1 MRLLYFYMNTM
12 GQILRN
18 WRITLAVLFSVVI
31 IASALLLT
39 RNIESPSVAQA
50 STESALLQAIATKDS
65 NGDGLPDWEKALY
78 GIPMNST
85 TTDYFHLGM
94 TDGDA
99 VAKGLIVPKA
109 IADIPVAT
117 SSASGP
123 VGPDGLPSPA
133 AEGTLTAAFTQKFFS
148 LYLSAK
154 QANGGSALSGSDT
167 ANIAAEAM
175 SALSST
181 ISAASDFKSA
191 KDLTVSG
198 SGADALKTFAANA
211 EAVMRK
217 NAASETT
224 TEITYLENAIENND
238 TSAFPH
244 LAAIAKAD
252 RDSAVG
258 LAMLPVPAELAADDL
273 FIINSLMRLSEVI
286 NDFAHADTDPLTAIL
301 ALQQYLHVTQDLWQA
316 FANIGATYATAGVVL
331 PAGTPGAS
339 FVNLIANVTAQK
351 STTQIP

>member
-1 MRLLYFYMNTM
+1 MNTM

-18 WRITLAVLFSVVI
+18 WRITLAVFFSI
-31 IASALLLT
+31 IIIVGSFLLT
-39 RNIESPSVAQA
+39 RNIESPPVAQA
-50 STESALLQAIATKDS
+50 SAESALLQAIATKDS
-65 NGDGLPDWEKALY
+65 NGDGLPDWEKVLY
-78 GIPMNST
+78 GIPVNST

-94 TDGDA
+94 TDGEA

-117 SSASGP
+117 SSSPGSA
-123 VGPDGLPSPA
+123 GPDGLPSPA

-154 QANGGSALSGSDT
+154 QANGGAALSASDT
-167 ANIAAEAM
+167 ANIASEAIG
-175 SALSST
+175 ALSST
-181 ISAASDFKSA
+181 ISAAPDFKSA

-217 NAASETT
+217 NAASGTT
-224 TEITYLENAIENND
+224 TEITYFEDAMENND
-238 TSAFPH
+238 MSAFPH
-244 LAAIAKAD
+244 LAAIAKAN

-258 LAMLPVPAELAADDL
+258 LAMLPVPAELVSDDL
-273 FIINSLMRLSEVI
+273 FLINSLMRLSEII
-286 NDFAHADTDPLTAIL
+286 NDFAHADTDPLTAML
-301 ALQQYLHVTQDLWQA
+301 ALQQYLQTTQDLWRA
-316 FANIGATYATAGVVL
+316 FANIGATYAAAGVVL
-331 PAGTPGAS
+331 PAGAPGAS
-339 FVNLIANVTAQK
+339 FVNLIANLTAQ

>member
-1 MRLLYFYMNTM
+1 MNTM

-18 WRITLAVLFSVVI
+18 WRITLAVFFSIIIVVG
-31 IASALLLT
+31 SFLLT
-39 RNIESPSVAQA
+39 RNIASPPVAQA
-50 STESALLQAIATKDS
+50 SAESALLQAIATKDS
-65 NGDGLPDWEKALY
+65 NGDGLPDWEKVLY
-78 GIPMNST
+78 GIPVDST

-94 TDGDA
+94 TDGEA

-117 SSASGP
+117 SSAQGTT
-123 VGPDGLPSPA
+123 GPDGLPSPA
-133 AEGTLTAAFTQKFFS
+133 TEGTLTAAFTQKFFS

-154 QANGGSALSGSDT
+154 QANGGAALSESDT
-167 ANIAAEAM
+167 ANIANEAIN
-175 SALSST
+175 ALSST
-181 ISAASDFKSA
+181 ISAAPDFKSA

-198 SGADALKTFAANA
+198 SGADAFKTFAANA

-217 NAASETT
+217 NAASGTT
-224 TEITYLENAIENND
+224 TEITYFEDAMENND

-244 LAAIAKAD
+244 LAAIAKAN

-258 LAMLPVPAELAADDL
+258 LAMLPVPAELVSDDL
-273 FIINSLMRLSEVI
+273 LLINSLMRLSEII
-286 NDFAHADTDPLTAIL
+286 NDFAHADTDPLTAML
-301 ALQQYLHVTQDLWQA
+301 ALQQYLQTTQDLWQA
-316 FANIGATYATAGVVL
+316 FANIGATYTAAGVVL

-339 FVNLIANVTAQK
+339 FVNLVANITAQ